1 MTSTTPLHGDHQL
14 DQLAGQFAHWR
25 QTRTHPYER
34 IPHELWDHAVAL
46 AAVLPPS
53 RVAKQLRVR
62 LMDLKKR
69 MATRGEG
76 TAAGS
81 PLPLGFVEVPSTPAG
96 PPPAVVTQIELSRAD
111 GTRLCIHTPMTTL
124 PLEALVRAFVEG
136 RSCCN

>member
-14 DQLAGQFAHWR
+14 DQLAAQFAHWR

-34 IPHELWDHAVAL
+34 IPHELWEHAVAL
-46 AAVLPPS
+46 AAALPPS

-69 MATRGEG
+69 MATRRETP
-76 TAAGS
+76 TALA
-81 PLPLGFVEVPSTPAG
+81 PLPLGVVEVPSALSSW
-96 PPPAVVTQIELSRAD
+96 PPPTGATQIELSRAD
-111 GTRLCIHTPMTTL
+111 GTRLCIHTPMATL

-136 RSCCN
+136 R